1 MCFSCVKEEDCCMAS
16 TEVSLRLKSPSFDT
30 APPSLIERQQPSC
43 AGPSAPFQLLRQLRA
58 HVAVRVMDAGNYSDP
73 SVPASL
79 LPAKKSPKFSLGRSL
94 LSVTSC
100 LVSKVVPSPEE
111 RYVTIEEAEAHTVT
125 FVVRH
130 LLKGVG
136 TGEAAQELGDI
147 IVRYPLTMLVD
158 VSTFFVP
165 EKNAFTFKLF
175 SGTFH
180 STYVMESSR
189 GMNNTDLGVTFP
201 PTSSSCVSASGEV
214 GLKLIFKETLAA
226 FPLAKDIFR
235 KVEMWFVSPRERD
248 LWLHCLERFYATS
261 LLDSVRTGGGF
272 CLCDS
277 EMRRLTEE
285 SARLMRQ
292 KPAPAVIERYID
304 FFLSSVSREDADRAQ
319 EVEVV
324 DPRDVPCGGILR
336 IDLGDNHFETRRF
349 AYKKNKRRSASAGH
363 TSGEEEEYLVMH
375 PTTVSQRVRRVAK
388 YKVPIGQLRVMVEE
402 EHFGHAFFLEQTAEV
417 TSGCP
422 RSLLSLFQ
430 SQPSNTQLAWAAS
443 PSESSNDFVVTETIE
458 LHASGFLN
466 RIRWLKW
473 FEVVLRKPVIYLS
486 RLREEKKSLE
496 KIHGPRRRCTS
507 FFLESLPPAFAGDV

>member
-1 MCFSCVKEEDCCMAS
+1 MAS
-16 TEVSLRLKSPSFDT
+16 TEASLRLKSPSFDT
-30 APPSLIERQQPSC
+30 PPLSPPSLIERQQPSC
-43 AGPSAPFQLLRQLRA
+43 AEPLAQFQLLRELRA

-73 SVPASL
+73 NVSTSSS
-79 LPAKKSPKFSLGRSL
+79 PAKKSPKFSLGRSL

-100 LVSKVVPSPEE
+100 LVSKVAPSPEE
-111 RYVTIEEAEAHTVT
+111 RHITIEEAAAHTVT

-130 LLKGVG
+130 LPKGVG
-136 TGEAAQELGDI
+136 AGEAVQELGDV
-147 IVRYPLTMLVD
+147 IVSYPLTMLMD
-158 VSTFFVP
+158 VSTFSVP
-165 EKNAFTFKLF
+165 EKNAFLFKMLPE
-175 SGTFH
+175 TFH
-180 STYVMESSR
+180 PTYATESSR
-189 GMNNTDLGVTFP
+189 RTKNTDLGITSP
-201 PTSSSCVSASGEV
+201 PTSSSFVSASGEV
-214 GLKLIFKETLAA
+214 GLQLIFKETLAA

-235 KVEMWFVSPRERD
+235 KVEMRFVSPRERD
-248 LWLHCLERFYATS
+248 LWLNCLEKFYATF
-261 LLDSVRTGGGF
+261 LLDSVRTGGGV

-277 EMRRLTEE
+277 EMRKLTEE

-304 FFLSSVSREDADRAQ
+304 FFLSFVSREDADRTQ

-336 IDLGDNHFETRRF
+336 IDLGENHFETRRF

-363 TSGEEEEYLVMH
+363 TLEEEEEYLVMH

-417 TSGCP
+417 TSGSP
-422 RSLLSLFQ
+422 KSLLSLFH
-430 SQPSNTQLAWAAS
+430 SQPNNLQLAWATS
-443 PSESSNDFVVTETIE
+443 PPEGSNDFVVTETIE

-473 FEVVLRKPVIYLS
+473 FEAVLRKPVIYLS

-496 KIHGPRRRCTS
+496 RIHDPRRRRTS
-507 FFLESLPPAFAGDV
+507 LFLEPLPTTFAGDD